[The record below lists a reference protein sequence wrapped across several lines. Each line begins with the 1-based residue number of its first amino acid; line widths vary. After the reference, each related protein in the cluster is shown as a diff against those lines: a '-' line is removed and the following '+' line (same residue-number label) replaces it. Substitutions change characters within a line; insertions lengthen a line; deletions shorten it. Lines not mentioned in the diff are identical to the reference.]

1 MAGGLLAFHPASHGG
16 LDTGETEII
25 RVRGTGLALCQ
36 AHRHLDGVRVAV
48 LAVAVDVRAARIREA
63 EQAGDLVEALPRR
76 VIQRGTNHV
85 DFARHVFHVQQRGV
99 AAGDDQRQRVLGERA
114 ELQLSDGDVPDHMV
128 DAVDR
133 LVRSPGQ
140 RLGAG
145 HAHGQATGQSG
156 TGGHGDGVHIRQRH
170 VRVGERL
177 GHAWHEG
184 LGVRTGGDFGD
195 HAAVSRVFLHG

>member
-1 MAGGLLAFHPASHGG
+1 M
-16 LDTGETEII
+16 
-25 RVRGTGLALCQ
+25 RGTGLALCQ

-114 ELQLSDGDVPDHMV
+114 ELQLSDAMCPITWLM
-128 DAVDR
+128 
-133 LVRSPGQ
+133 P
-140 RLGAG
+140 
-145 HAHGQATGQSG
+145 
-156 TGGHGDGVHIRQRH
+156 
-170 VRVGERL
+170 
-177 GHAWHEG
+177 
-184 LGVRTGGDFGD
+184 
-195 HAAVSRVFLHG
+195 